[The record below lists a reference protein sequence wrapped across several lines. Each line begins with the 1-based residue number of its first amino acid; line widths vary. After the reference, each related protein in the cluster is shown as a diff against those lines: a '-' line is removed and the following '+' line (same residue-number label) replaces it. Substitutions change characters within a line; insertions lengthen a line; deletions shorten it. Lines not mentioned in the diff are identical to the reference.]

1 MTAKVGHWI
10 WLATHT
16 STSEDLAVAKGFAK
30 NDGGVILEFDK
41 SARFDTF
48 ADVSW
53 M

>member
-1 MTAKVGHWI
+1 MTAKVGDVI
-10 WLATHT
+10 ILATHT

-30 NDGGVILEFDK
+30 NDGGVILEFDHNI
-41 SARFDTF
+41 SGLP

>member
-1 MTAKVGHWI
+1 MTAKVGDGI
-10 WLATHT
+10 ILATHT
-16 STSEDLAVAKGFAK
+16 SASEDLAVAKGFAK

-41 SARFDTF
+41 RKGHP

>member
-1 MTAKVGHWI
+1 MTAKVGEI
-10 WLATHT
+10 IVLATHT

-41 SARFDTF
+41 STDYGNPV
-48 ADVSW
+48 DVSW